1 MKVEVVRSDEGVE
14 LHLEC
19 EDGSKTVWLCD
30 TDQAAIFK
38 LASLLFSAQEDPK
51 QAKRSILIGDYDAPE
66 PEKKTLAERAAKV
79 AERLEKGGLAK
90 KGQSEKS
97 DSGLDLSKFEEL
109 LKKVQAEKFYEP
121 VAPATPFYNPPIH
134 IYPASIPFQQPSLMP
149 YVGDLLPGYGYP
161 TIDVNVCGTANNG
174 SNLTG
179 AGAMTIKETSL
190 GSNKNA
196 DGTLVTFFNVAM
208 APTEFE

>member
-14 LHLEC
+14 LHLER

-79 AERLEKGGLAK
+79 AQRLEKSGLAK
-90 KGQSEKS
+90 KGLELKV
-97 DSGLDLSKFEEL
+97 DPDLSKFAEL
-109 LKKVQAEKFYEP
+109 LKKVQEEKFYEP
-121 VAPATPFYNPPIH
+121 AAPLAPFYNPAIH
-134 IYPASIPFQQPSLMP
+134 IYPASIPLQQPNMMP
-149 YVGDLLPGYGYP
+149 YVGDPLPGYGYP
-161 TIDVNVCGTANNG
+161 AIDVNVCGAGPNSIVNGFTASG
-174 SNLTG
+174 F
-179 AGAMTIKETSL
+179 KETKI
-190 GSNKNA
+190 GSSVNA
-196 DGTLVTFFNVAM
+196 IGQLTTTFNVSS
-208 APTEFE
+208 ES